1 MAAADPFAADY
12 RHPPETLA
20 LALGRAL
27 ARLGEEGAV
36 SLPLLGLRARRRLI
50 GATAHL
56 SFRPARPVVGEGEDA
71 VHQDFD
77 LCMSFPAHSLFHAFA
92 ASLGRLLDAS
102 LGRLDPAPLA
112 RPFRFNDLV
121 VQRYPKGSFGITAHR
136 DHTRYQGL
144 VALVTLAGTARFFVC
159 AERSGRGAREVPC
172 PPGDLLLMRAPGFAG
187 RSDRPFHFLRDV
199 TQPRLSLGLRHD
211 LRAE

>member
-20 LALGRAL
+20 LALGRAR
-27 ARLGEEGAV
+27 ARLGEEDAV
-36 SLPLLGLRARRRLI
+36 SRPLLGLSARPRRI
-50 GATAHL
+50 GAPAPRPV
-56 SFRPARPVVGEGEDA
+56 RPATPVVGEGDDA
-71 VHQDFD
+71 VRQDFD
-77 LCMSFPAHSLFHAFA
+77 LCMSFPERSLFHAFA
-92 ASLGRLLDAS
+92 GSLGRLVDAS
-102 LGRLDPAPLA
+102 LAGLDPAPLA

-121 VQRYPKGSFGITAHR
+121 VQRYPKGSRGITAHR

-144 VALVTLAGTARFFVC
+144 VALVTLAGTARFFIC

-172 PPGDLLLMRAPGFAG
+172 PPGDLLLMRAPGFSG
-187 RSDRPFHFLRDV
+187 RRDRPFHLLRDV
-199 TQPRLSLGLRHD
+199 TQARLTLGLRHD